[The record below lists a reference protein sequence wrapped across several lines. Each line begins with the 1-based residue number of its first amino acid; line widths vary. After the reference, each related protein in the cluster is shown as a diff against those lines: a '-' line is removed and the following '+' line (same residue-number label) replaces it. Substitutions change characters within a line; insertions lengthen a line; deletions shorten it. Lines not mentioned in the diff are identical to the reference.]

1 MIAFGPSSQL
11 CLWGNSAPVP
21 RCVHFFLTQQC
32 VRGWTAGLVMA
43 TFYKCDDSSSASH
56 SAHSLAFQAEAQE

>member
-21 RCVHFFLTQQC
+21 R
-32 VRGWTAGLVMA
+32 
-43 TFYKCDDSSSASH
+43 D
-56 SAHSLAFQAEAQE
+56 AHSLLTLRCLGARDGDVLQV